1 MLCNRCIGYQEDH
14 TRTSKNIKI
23 INRLLVLTEAQE
35 ESHKKGKRLAML
47 RRNAKSN
54 YIIIVNLDYIMK
66 AKCTSENYAPKKRK
80 SQAESQADA
89 PIPSKEVVLT
99 EWSSPSMWPKESMT
113 KKNVFRCALQL
124 YSPTDVNTQGWS
136 YPTSNNQ
143 YIERLSSR
151 SE

>member
-1 MLCNRCIGYQEDH
+1 M
-14 TRTSKNIKI
+14 
-23 INRLLVLTEAQE
+23 LTEAQE

-99 EWSSPSMWPKESMT
+99 EWSSPSM
-113 KKNVFRCALQL
+113 
-124 YSPTDVNTQGWS
+124 
-136 YPTSNNQ
+136 
-143 YIERLSSR
+143 
-151 SE
+151 